1 MRSRLIVSIVLAALV
16 LAACG
21 GKTALPMV
29 EYLRAIDGVLGDAQQ
44 RSKVA
49 SEDRPKWLEDRD
61 FTIKKLSRDIKTLK
75 DTIARLER
83 LEPPPE
89 AAQAHEGLIS
99 NSSTLIK
106 VYEDMRRRV
115 SEARTPEEMQAFKD
129 SLPIVEGV
137 EAGKGFRQACER
149 LQTLADRL
157 APGVDYA
164 CDQF

>member
-1 MRSRLIVSIVLAALV
+1 MQLRLFVGIALAALV

-21 GKTALPMV
+21 GKTRLPIV
-29 EYLRAIDGVLGDAQQ
+29 EYLRAMDGVLGEAQQ

-49 SEDRPKWLEDRD
+49 PDDASKWLEDRD
-61 FTIKKLSRDIKTLK
+61 FTIKKLSRDIETLK
-75 DTIARLER
+75 DTIARMER

-89 AAQAHEGLIS
+89 AAQAHQALIN

-106 VYEDMRRRV
+106 VYEDMKRSV
-115 SEARTPEEMQAFKD
+115 SAAKTPEEMQAFKD
-129 SLPIVEGV
+129 SLPIPEGV
-137 EAGKGFRQACER
+137 EAGKGFRQACQR
-149 LQTLADRL
+149 LQSLADNL